1 VLVTYRPQTGAPVVA
16 GSGALSGFMK
26 RQAQVCVLIVAV
38 ALVGA
43 TAASATPGGSVGAKQ
58 AQAQS
63 VLSQIQGLDGNLEH
77 AVEAYNLANQ
87 KLARIEA
94 DLRENKVELKLAKS
108 NLKHAR
114 INLSQRL
121 VQMYTSGGDNA
132 SLDVLLGA
140 RSIDDLITR
149 IDTVNRASDQSTQVL
164 KEVKIYGAAVRTR
177 RARLKDAHIQQA
189 KLVAESEAQKASI
202 EGQLAQRRQ
211 LLSSIKSEIG
221 RIQAAERAQQARLA
235 AQARARLAAPQN
247 GVEVLAASAGAITT
261 QPSTTYAPPPSRY
274 GGVVGI
280 AMRYLGTPYVYGGA
294 SPGGFDCSGFVMYVF
309 GQMGVSLPHNAAAQY
324 GFGTPVS
331 RADLQPGDLVFFNGL
346 GHVGIYIGGGQFIH
360 SPHTGDVVKISSL
373 TGWYSSTYVGARRI

>member
-1 VLVTYRPQTGAPVVA
+1 
-16 GSGALSGFMK
+16 MK
-26 RQAQVCVLIVAV
+26 RQAQVCVLSLAV

-43 TAASATPGGSVGAKQ
+43 TVASASPGGSVGAKQ
-58 AQAQS
+58 AQAQG
-63 VLSQIQGLDGNLEH
+63 VLAQIQGLDGTLEH

-87 KLARIEA
+87 KLARIEG

-108 NLKHAR
+108 NLRNAR
-114 INLSQRL
+114 TTLSNRL
-121 VQMYTSGGDNA
+121 VQMYTSGGDNG

-149 IDTVNRASDQSTQVL
+149 IDTVNRASDESTQVL
-164 KEVKIYGAAVRTR
+164 KEVKVYGAAVRTR
-177 RARLKDAHIQQA
+177 RARLQDAHVQQA

-221 RIQAAERAQQARLA
+221 RIQAAERAQQAQLA

-247 GVEVLAASAGAITT
+247 GVEVLAASAGALTSPT
-261 QPSTTYAPPPSRY
+261 PPTYAPPPSRY

-280 AMRYLGTPYVYGGA
+280 AMRYLGTPYVYGGS
-294 SPGGFDCSGFVMYVF
+294 SPSGFDCSGFVMYVF

-360 SPHTGDVVKISSL
+360 SPHTGDVVKISSMS
-373 TGWYSSTYVGARRI
+373 GWYASTYVGARRI

>member
-1 VLVTYRPQTGAPVVA
+1 MVVTYRPQTGAPVVA
-16 GSGALSGFMK
+16 GNGALSGLLK
-26 RQAQVCVLIVAV
+26 RQARVCVLSMAV
-38 ALVGA
+38 ALVAA
-43 TAASATPGGSVGAKQ
+43 TAASATPGGVSAKQ

-87 KLARIEA
+87 KLARIEGN
-94 DLRENKVELKLAKS
+94 LRENKVELKLAKS
-108 NLKHAR
+108 NLKHAQTT
-114 INLSQRL
+114 LSNRL
-121 VQMYTSGGDNA
+121 VQMYTSGGENG

-149 IDTVNRASDQSTQVL
+149 IDTVNRASNESTQVL
-164 KEVKIYGAAVRTR
+164 NEVKVYRAAVRTR
-177 RARLKDAHIQQA
+177 RAHLQDAHVQQA

-221 RIQAAERAQQARLA
+221 HLQAAERAQQARLA
-235 AQARARLAAPQN
+235 AEARARLAAPQ
-247 GVEVLAASAGAITT
+247 GVEVLAASAGAVPT
-261 QPSTTYAPPPSRY
+261 QPSYAPPPSRY

-280 AMRYLGTPYVYGGA
+280 AMQYLGTPYVYGGA
-294 SPGGFDCSGFVMYVF
+294 SPSGFDCSGFVMYVF
-309 GQMGVSLPHNAAAQY
+309 AQMGVSLPHNAAAQY

-331 RADLQPGDLVFFNGL
+331 QADLQPGDLVFFNGL

-360 SPHTGDVVKISSL
+360 SPHTGDVVKISSM